1 MMQDLIL
8 VGNKM
13 PSLFAVAGDSGA
25 GHGQFYPE
33 IQFDGGIDN
42 RVKAEDL
49 LDAVRVFGVSQP
61 ADFGVHVMRQ
71 LGTPKEEGVGLGAVA
86 HDNLGKEAPFYDQV
100 EVLPLQLFLNTEDL
114 IEDTGLFRVG
124 LLKGEGQDF

>member
-8 VGNKM
+8 VGDKM

-49 LDAVRVFGVSQP
+49 LDPKPFYFLP
-61 ADFGVHVMRQ
+61 AD
-71 LGTPKEEGVGLGAVA
+71 
-86 HDNLGKEAPFYDQV
+86 
-100 EVLPLQLFLNTEDL
+100 EDYQHS
-114 IEDTGLFRVG
+114 G
-124 LLKGEGQDF
+124 